1 MIIRTLLRRRA
12 GRALACLVAG
22 MLCGMAAFWGAM
34 PEWALLGFA
43 FVMAGIHLGADVRC
57 PNCGQRIAWVG
68 LIDRTPTSSMKDPA
82 CDFCVHCDLNLGAEI

>member
-1 MIIRTLLRRRA
+1 
-12 GRALACLVAG
+12 
-22 MLCGMAAFWGAM
+22 
-34 PEWALLGFA
+34 
-43 FVMAGIHLGADVRC
+43 MAGIHLGADVRC